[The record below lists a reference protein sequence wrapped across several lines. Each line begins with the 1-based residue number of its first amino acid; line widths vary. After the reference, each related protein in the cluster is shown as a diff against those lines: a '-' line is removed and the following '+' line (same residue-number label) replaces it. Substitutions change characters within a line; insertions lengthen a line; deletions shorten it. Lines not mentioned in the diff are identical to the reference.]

1 MIENEFIKKKT
12 AGIGQYEIDFE
23 KMVQENKEDRHKVRR
38 VKREGDKIE
47 ERGFMSD
54 LHPKVDSRGTK
65 EKTFN

>member
-1 MIENEFIKKKT
+1 
-12 AGIGQYEIDFE
+12 
-23 KMVQENKEDRHKVRR
+23 MVQENKEDRHKVRR